1 MAYLGVWQNAKA
13 LCNFDGLGSC
23 GSYVYLEDVY
33 LRNARTTIIS

>member
-23 GSYVYLEDVY
+23 GSYVYLEVMY
-33 LRNARTTIIS
+33 NNFNLSRYF